1 MHIPHLG
8 VAAVFAKL
16 PDDEESAYF
25 AMVDKKSQVSAP
37 VRKSFAGLEVNAGFM
52 SEELKS

>member
-1 MHIPHLG
+1 MHIPRLG

-37 VRKSFAGLEVNAGFM
+37 VRKSFAGLGLSWFHE
-52 SEELKS
+52 